1 MKLLPC
7 LLTATLAGTQAERNV
22 FVDEALGHESNIEYY
37 DNNTRYPHQMDE
49 YDAALNLF
57 IDVTPVKNST
67 RNHNVRTANS
77 CSADGSSCLSGNHC
91 CQGGCSTSGTCI
103 CQAQNDWCF
112 NYGGPDSY
120 CCSNVCGVNGRCK
133 CIQKGKSCA
142 VGGEHCCSGLVCDEH
157 SLICTENASQSSGKP
172 SAKPTQAPKSN
183 TLTGRPT
190 PIETNGRPT
199 VACIDISVE
208 IKTDRFGSDTSWNLA
223 KLNGKKIANVLKG
236 TYGQHTY
243 DRVDL
248 CLKPGK
254 YNFTITDEYR
264 DGICCAYG
272 NGFVKISIDGRE
284 VLHFKS
290 FSQQVSELLNIGF
303 DPSSYMNRRERQ
315 YLNEHNKRR
324 KVWHESNN
332 VTYVPLVW
340 SPELAKMSKAYAVKL
355 LDACN
360 TRGIKHEDGVEFG
373 ENLAKN
379 KGRNGWG
386 QLYPVKNIV
395 RRWVDREEDLSYP
408 SNGHLTQALV
418 IGINKLMVKDIDL
431 NSATSN

>member
-1 MKLLPC
+1 MSIQEIRYFGDPV
-7 LLTATLAGTQAERNV
+7 LTTPASAVVDFDKELRVLVKDLTDTMLDAPGAGLAAPQIGVPLRV
-22 FVDEALGHESNIEYY
+22 FVWDVDEALGHESNIEYY

-157 SLICTENASQSSGKP
+157 SLICTENASQPSGKP

-208 IKTDRFGSDTSWNLA
+208 IKTG
-223 KLNGKKIANVLKG
+223 
-236 TYGQHTY
+236 
-243 DRVDL
+243 
-248 CLKPGK
+248 
-254 YNFTITDEYR
+254 
-264 DGICCAYG
+264 
-272 NGFVKISIDGRE
+272 
-284 VLHFKS
+284 
-290 FSQQVSELLNIGF
+290 
-303 DPSSYMNRRERQ
+303 
-315 YLNEHNKRR
+315 
-324 KVWHESNN
+324 
-332 VTYVPLVW
+332 
-340 SPELAKMSKAYAVKL
+340 KL
-355 LDACN
+355 LCITAPLE
-360 TRGIKHEDGVEFG
+360 I
-373 ENLAKN
+373 
-379 KGRNGWG
+379 
-386 QLYPVKNIV
+386 
-395 RRWVDREEDLSYP
+395 
-408 SNGHLTQALV
+408 
-418 IGINKLMVKDIDL
+418 
-431 NSATSN
+431 